1 MHDLLGEFLGSLFLI
16 LFGGGVVAGVVLKGS
31 KSYSAGW
38 MAIATGWAFAVI
50 IGVFV
55 ASSTGSTQADI
66 NPAVTLAKLF
76 LGIYHSPLQVI
87 ERIIMQCLGCFSG
100 AILVWL
106 AYLPH
111 WQITEDKEAKLNVF
125 STTPAIK
132 HTLGNLLTEIIG
144 TFALIFGIGA
154 IANYAHGHIDTS
166 LVPYFIGL
174 LVWGIGL
181 SLGGPTGYAINPARD
196 FGPRIAH
203 TLLPIAGKGPS
214 HWQYAW
220 VPILGPCIG
229 ASLGALLWHLLL

>member
-1 MHDLLGEFLGSLFLI
+1 MHYLLGEFLGSLFLI

-31 KSYSAGW
+31 KSYMAGW
-38 MAIATGWAFAVI
+38 MVIATGWAFAVM

-76 LGIYHSPLQVI
+76 LGIYYSPVQVI
-87 ERIIMQCLGCFSG
+87 ERMAVQFLGCFTG
-100 AILVWL
+100 AVLVWL

-111 WQITEDKEAKLNVF
+111 WRITDDKEAKLNVF
-125 STTPAIK
+125 STTPAIDHK
-132 HTLGNLLTEIIG
+132 IGNLLTEIIG

-154 IANYAHGHIDTS
+154 IVNFAHGHTYES
-166 LVPYFIGL
+166 LVPYFVGM

-196 FGPRIAH
+196 LGPRIAH
-203 TLLPIAGKGPS
+203 ALLPIAGKGS
-214 HWQYAW
+214 SRWQYAW
-220 VPILGPCIG
+220 IPVIGPCIG
-229 ASLGALLWHLLL
+229 ASIGAVFCHLLL